1 MGACVIKQG
10 ALYWRPNGCG
20 YTGSLL
26 EAGIYPDVKALQIE
40 GGRREPLDKAIPITP
55 EMVAALEAEVQKTLE
70 NIERFRQA
78 LPCPSCRRE
87 RHGEFHV
94 CAASEAPYSGLDDG
108 PSLAAVQCG
117 RLREGQ
123 R

>member
-1 MGACVIKQG
+1 MSAFAIG
-10 ALYWRPNGCG
+10 R
-20 YTGSLL
+20 SLHP
-26 EAGIYPDVKALQIE
+26 EGKALQIE
-40 GGRREPLDKAIPITP
+40 GGRREPLDKAILITP
-55 EMVAALEAEVQKTLE
+55 EMVAALEVEAQKALE

-87 RHGEFHV
+87 RHGEFHI

-108 PSLAAVQCG
+108 PSLPAVQRS
-117 RLREGQ
+117 RLREAG